1 MGVVLVTGGS
11 RGIGAACCRLAAREG
26 YDVAVNYAGR
36 AEAAEAVAEE
46 VRAQGR
52 RACTIKGDI
61 ADPAQVAAMF
71 DEATS
76 ELGYIDALVSNAG
89 IINRSAP
96 LMDIPV
102 EEIRRVIDVDL
113 TGHLYS
119 TREAVRRMAR
129 SRGGKGGAIVVISSM
144 ASKLAGAGGFVP
156 YAAAKGGIDI
166 LVEGL
171 GKEAASEGVRVT
183 GLRPGLIDTDIQVD
197 TGIENRIER
206 FGPTVPHRSLGHHG
220 RGGRGR
226 ALAPLREGVLR
237 DGDALQHLRRPLKH
251 FHAERGS
258 AASSRPKAGRHE
270 KG

>member
-1 MGVVLVTGGS
+1 
-11 RGIGAACCRLAAREG
+11 
-26 YDVAVNYAGR
+26 
-36 AEAAEAVAEE
+36 
-46 VRAQGR
+46 
-52 RACTIKGDI
+52 
-61 ADPAQVAAMF
+61 MF

-206 FGPTVPHRSLGHHG
+206 FGPTVPIGRSGTTDEVAEAVLWLLSEKASYVTATLFNIA
-220 RGGRGR
+220 GGR
-226 ALAPLREGVLR
+226 
-237 DGDALQHLRRPLKH
+237 
-251 FHAERGS
+251 
-258 AASSRPKAGRHE
+258 
-270 KG
+270 